1 MTKIIE
7 RLQAH
12 YELQDLPM
20 GKVYRW
26 CPESVVVKCSCSNRE
41 VFSAARTPLC
51 SRCGADHTDITQEVL
66 EARPKDKVDHP
77 WRSIQPYTPTL
88 GT

>member
-1 MTKIIE
+1 VIE

-12 YELQDLPM
+12 YEIEDLPM

-26 CPESVVVKCSCSNRE
+26 CPQRVAVECNCGEQLTLSAFRTTSCGE
-41 VFSAARTPLC
+41 
-51 SRCGADHTDITQEVL
+51 CGADHASLVEEVVL
-66 EARPKDKVDHP
+66 DARGQDKGDHP
-77 WRSIQPYTPTL
+77 WRSLQPYTPMP

>member
-1 MTKIIE
+1 VTKIIE

-12 YELQDLPM
+12 YEVQDLQM

-26 CPESVVVKCSCSNRE
+26 CPESVVVECSCGNRE
-41 VFSAARTPLC
+41 TFGAARTPLC
-51 SRCGADHTDITQEVL
+51 SRCGADHTHITQEVL
-66 EARPKDKVDHP
+66 EARPEDTVEHP
-77 WRSIQPYTPTL
+77 WRSLQPYTLSP